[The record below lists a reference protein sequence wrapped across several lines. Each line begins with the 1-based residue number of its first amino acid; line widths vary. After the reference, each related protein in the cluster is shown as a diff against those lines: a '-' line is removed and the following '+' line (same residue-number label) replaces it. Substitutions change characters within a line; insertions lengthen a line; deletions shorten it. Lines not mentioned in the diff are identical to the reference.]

1 LVCPVNCVGVM
12 GAGLAL
18 TFKNKFPKVF
28 DGYQRWCYVSKMDN
42 VSHVAGAIGVDKE
55 ADTDKFILY
64 FATKTHWQDKSS
76 LIGIEAGLKEL
87 NKRLLYEK
95 DSLGYEETY
104 SKIKSIA
111 FPALG
116 CGCGS
121 LSWDMVRPLMEKYL
135 SRLDMPVEIYGP
147 EGNTNQ
153 GKEEPCQEKQRRL
166 L

>member
-1 LVCPVNCVGVM
+1 M

-18 TFKNKFPKVF
+18 AFKNKYPKVF
-28 DGYQRWCYVSKMDN
+28 DSYQRWCYISKMDN
-42 VSHVAGAIGVDKE
+42 APHVAGAIGVDKE
-55 ADTDKFILY
+55 TDPNKFILY

-76 LIGIEAGLKEL
+76 LRNIEIGLKEI

-95 DSLGYEETY
+95 DSFGYEETY
-104 SKIKSIA
+104 SKIKSMA

-121 LSWDMVRPLMEKYL
+121 LSWDIVKPLMMKYL
-135 SRLDMPVEIYGP
+135 SRLDMTIEIYEP

-153 GKEEPCQEKQRRL
+153 RKEEPCQEKQRRL